1 MNRVFDTISSLLD
14 GNPPPD
20 DPHALRA
27 SATLLSAL
35 FADSLAPDTDGDGE
49 GEGGGGGDIE
59 SGAGDSFR
67 RPPSSAAAGSEATPP
82 ATEAS
87 PPLSVVD
94 GVPLS
99 ESLEAWDG
107 EGDDDGD
114 DDCSGE
120 EEEEEAEEVARPPDL
135 PERRRL
141 MSMLEAQS
149 SRDLFSSFPD
159 DVQRVR
165 SQTVS
170 AEGSPAAAPL
180 EKIESEDSGRRAS
193 APEVATARVTRQGRP
208 PSPAA
213 AAGTSVSPSHEPFVA
228 PRIVAPT
235 IDVRRRHFERPSAG
249 EPLSPV
255 LSAHSGGLASP
266 RAPPSSAHSVASSTA
281 ASDFESA
288 EEGDSF
294 SQSEAEGELTPTS
307 RAPGRPAFTDL

>member
-1 MNRVFDTISSLLD
+1 
-14 GNPPPD
+14 
-20 DPHALRA
+20 
-27 SATLLSAL
+27 
-35 FADSLAPDTDGDGE
+35 
-49 GEGGGGGDIE
+49 
-59 SGAGDSFR
+59 
-67 RPPSSAAAGSEATPP
+67 
-82 ATEAS
+82 
-87 PPLSVVD
+87 
-94 GVPLS
+94 
-99 ESLEAWDG
+99 
-107 EGDDDGD
+107 
-114 DDCSGE
+114 
-120 EEEEEAEEVARPPDL
+120 
-135 PERRRL
+135 

-193 APEVATARVTRQGRP
+193 APEVAAARVTRQGRP

-213 AAGTSVSPSHEPFVA
+213 AAGTSGSPLATEPFVA

-294 SQSEAEGELTPTS
+294 SQSEAEGELTPKS